1 MKVVVVVLLVMLPA
15 VAFAERQIVDNNA
28 KITID
33 CAKDKEVSLV
43 GNNLTVTLV
52 GLCTRVNVTGNRET
66 VTGSAT
72 TFFVGGNHNTVK
84 ADAADE
90 INLAGNHNTVTW
102 KKGAS
107 KPAPKVTNPGKD
119 NKVSQAR

>member
-1 MKVVVVVLLVMLPA
+1 MKAVILLVVLSGSAL
-15 VAFAERQIVDNNA
+15 AERQIVDNNA
-28 KITID
+28 KISID

-52 GLCTRVNVTGNRET
+52 GTCTRVNVTGNRET

-72 TFFVGGNHNTVK
+72 TFFVGGNHNTVN
-84 ADAADE
+84 ADATDE

-107 KPAPKVTNPGKD
+107 KAAPKVSNPGKD